1 MRTFN
6 PFADP
11 IVPRDSA
18 LPSRVHSMDR
28 EQATEEE
35 MASKTER
42 ENSTPAATP
51 RNAPSVTGALP
62 RKAKGAS

>member
-1 MRTFN
+1 MSTFN

-18 LPSRVHSMDR
+18 LPSRVHSMR
-28 EQATEEE
+28 
-35 MASKTER
+35 
-42 ENSTPAATP
+42 
-51 RNAPSVTGALP
+51 RNAPSVTGASV